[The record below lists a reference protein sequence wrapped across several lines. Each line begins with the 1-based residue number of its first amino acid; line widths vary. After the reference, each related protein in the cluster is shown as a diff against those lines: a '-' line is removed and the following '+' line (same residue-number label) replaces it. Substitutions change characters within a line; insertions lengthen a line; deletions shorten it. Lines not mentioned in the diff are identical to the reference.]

1 MQGALCQ
8 LIPLLHHSRW
18 NWKHWKFICIAM
30 NVFEAK
36 PFCTH
41 IDMWSARN
49 DYKNTI
55 ITFGNSWTI
64 ECESMAFS
72 NCYYSTS
79 STNHSLPFFR
89 IVSFQE
95 KWSYLCCYHERQLNN
110 CLCPYKEWRTLSI
123 LFLYKHLCC
132 VLFAVCVGNNTQFSK
147 PDGNMVSR
155 QHHH

>member
-41 IDMWSARN
+41 IDMWSAWN

-79 STNHSLPFFR
+79 STSHSNWQYQKFAFFPHCIVSRKMILFMLLSRATAQQLSLPIQRMENPFDSFPLQTFVLC
-89 IVSFQE
+89 IV
-95 KWSYLCCYHERQLNN
+95 CR
-110 CLCPYKEWRTLSI
+110 
-123 LFLYKHLCC
+123 
-132 VLFAVCVGNNTQFSK
+132 VCW
-147 PDGNMVSR
+147 
-155 QHHH
+155 